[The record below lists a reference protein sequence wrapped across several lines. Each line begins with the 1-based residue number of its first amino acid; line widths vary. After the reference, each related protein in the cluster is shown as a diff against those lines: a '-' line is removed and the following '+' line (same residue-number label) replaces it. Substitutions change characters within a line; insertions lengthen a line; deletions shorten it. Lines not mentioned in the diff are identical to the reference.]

1 MRWRYRHTV
10 IALCTF
16 AFFATMVSRLAI
28 SPVVPL
34 ITADFSVSNTVIGV
48 ALTGMWLSYA
58 LSQFPSGILGDR
70 YGERTIVLVAVG
82 GTGVMSFLLAVSP
95 GYAVFVLCVVVLGA
109 VAGLHYSTA
118 TSLLSRTYDDIGTA
132 IGIHTI
138 GAPAGGLLAPVAAT
152 WIGVRYGWRP
162 AVAVGA
168 VIVVPVFA
176 LFVLRVRPVEPQRPD
191 QPMRDRL
198 RFGPVLELLS
208 RPPILFTAVIAS
220 VGAFAWQGTASF
232 LPTFL
237 VEYRG
242 LSSTTAGVLF
252 SSYFVVQAVV
262 KPGLGRLSDD
272 YGRDLAIGV
281 SIVTSAVG
289 MALFVVAPSLVGVG
303 LAVVLVGIG
312 LGMGVTVEPR
322 FVDEL
327 SESKQGVGFGLVRT
341 VYLVVSSLGSVAV
354 GFLSDTFGWAAAFL
368 FLVAL
373 LSVVLCA
380 LIVNSTLDLGY

>member
-10 IALCTF
+10 LTLCTF

-34 ITADFSVSNTVIGV
+34 ITADFAVSNTVIGF

-58 LSQFPSGILGDR
+58 LSQFPSGVLGDR
-70 YGERTIVLVAVG
+70 YGERTVVLVAVG

-95 GYAVFVLCVVVLGA
+95 GYPVFVLCVVVLGA

-138 GAPAGGLLAPVAAT
+138 GAPAGGLIAPVAAT

-162 AVAVGA
+162 AVAIGT
-168 VIVVPVFA
+168 VIAVPVFV
-176 LFVLRVRPVEPQRPD
+176 LFLLRVHPTEPQRPD
-191 QPMRDRL
+191 QPMRERL

-242 LSSTTAGVLF
+242 TTSTTAGVLF

-289 MALFVVAPSLVGVG
+289 MTLLVVAPGLVGIAA
-303 LAVVLVGIG
+303 AVVLLGIG

-327 SESKQGVGFGLVRT
+327 SESEQGVGFGLVRT
-341 VYLVVSSLGSVAV
+341 VYLGVSSLGSVAV

-373 LSVVLCA
+373 LSIVLCA
-380 LIVNSTLDLGY
+380 LIVNSALDLGY